1 MKHKLNFLFAIILL
15 FSFFSFTSCSNFE
28 KEAEAK
34 AEEFIELFNN
44 QDFDKI
50 ASFSENVLESSKK
63 LNKSYSKLDTYSKYN
78 TKITDKGKD
87 KQIIFHY
94 KCTTAEK
101 SDIYLEIVIKK
112 TDNEYIVNSINFDTN
127 KEWFENHELLLE
139 QAEETGESYYKF
151 LNDDKLNNISTLLDK
166 KLIIESGQEE
176 AFIALLE
183 YKTGL
188 LGKIKE
194 HKQVKILSELM
205 DEIPAVILIYECKT
219 DKSTFYEELNLIKR
233 EDGFKIINY
242 KNAETIEELL

>member
-1 MKHKLNFLFAIILL
+1 MKHKSKFLFAVILL
-15 FSFFSFTSCSNFE
+15 FSILSFTSCSNFE
-28 KEAEAK
+28 KEAEVK
-34 AEEFIELFNN
+34 AEEFIESFNN

-50 ASFSENVLESSKK
+50 ASFSENVLELSKK
-63 LNKSYSKLDTYSKYN
+63 LNKSYPKLDTYSKYN
-78 TKITDKGKD
+78 TKITEEGKD

-94 KCTTAEK
+94 KCTAADK

-112 TDNEYIVNSINFDTN
+112 TDNEYIVNSINFDTS
-127 KEWFENHELLLE
+127 KEWFENNELLLE
-139 QAEETGESYYKF
+139 QAEETGEAYYKF

-176 AFIALLE
+176 TFIALLE
-183 YKTGL
+183 NKTVS

-194 HKQVKILSELM
+194 HKQVKILSDLM

-242 KNAETIEELL
+242 RNAKTIEEL